1 LGSAQRQL
9 ERLKAE
15 ASYRRQRLAL
25 YRARVYAGRPA
36 DRARLAELER
46 GSDQAQARLK
56 QARAGAEAS
65 SERDSG

>member
-1 LGSAQRQL
+1 LGSGQRQL

-56 QARAGAEAS
+56 QARAGARAS
-65 SERDSG
+65 SESDSG